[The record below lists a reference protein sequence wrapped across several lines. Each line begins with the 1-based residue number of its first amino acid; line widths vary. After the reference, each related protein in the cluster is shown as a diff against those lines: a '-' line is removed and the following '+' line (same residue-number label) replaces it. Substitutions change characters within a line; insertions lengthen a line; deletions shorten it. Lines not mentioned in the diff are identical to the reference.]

1 LSRETVWWPKVW
13 LEHAGISEG
22 AVFRRLIGT
31 DIVGRHLNPRSVA
44 PIFKRVAQWIGK
56 PARYVRHVS
65 GHSTRVGATQDLAA
79 VDIELVW
86 RRRQRKVG
94 GIQRLTIFGKGD
106 IHPATSTEVLRKHGI
121 SREYERPP

>member
-1 LSRETVWWPKVW
+1 MGNRD
-13 LEHAGISEG
+13 GG
-22 AVFRRLIGT
+22 ADV
-31 DIVGRHLNPRSVA
+31 
-44 PIFKRVAQWIGK
+44 IGK

-106 IHPATSTEVLRKHGI
+106 IHPTATSREVLRKHGI
-121 SREYERPP
+121 CQEYE